1 METLE
6 YNVTYQ
12 NNNYII
18 DTIQTEDEYVIAI
31 IHTEGPDN
39 SRSTY
44 IGIAKFWLVHD
55 RYNITVLDG
64 EEETF
69 DIVELLINR
78 IIEGWLY

>member
-12 NNNYII
+12 NNSFIVDI
-18 DTIQTEDEYVIAI
+18 MQTEDGYAIAI

-44 IGIAKFWLVHD
+44 IGIAKFCLVHD

-64 EEETF
+64 QEETF
-69 DIVELLINR
+69 NITERLINR
-78 IIEGWLY
+78 IIEG